1 MAWDAFWS
9 RTMTSV
15 PTAGG
20 LEVDHAALGLV
31 LLHEHLFLTDA
42 LLLLNWPHLFDKG
55 RVVAA
60 VVRQLESAY
69 QAGIRTVVDCTTP
82 ELSRNVGLMET
93 VAHQT
98 RVNLLVATGFH
109 SHPLRYVV
117 RDDPRIATEL
127 YVRDIVEGIGGSRI
141 RAALLS
147 ASTMTATPANEVQ
160 LRAVAWAHRETGV
173 PILAQAAAPHGLEQ
187 QRIFRKE
194 GVDLSQ
200 VLVGHPDG
208 SDDVEY
214 LASLIEAGGLVAI
227 DGFSR
232 AGAEA
237 ALTNRCRTVADL
249 CARGLGSRIVI
260 STHPGAHVVR
270 TSAAVPDRADEELD
284 LSGLPARVFPALRAL
299 GVPYHDLHAMTV
311 STPQSLFERKAVK

>member
-1 MAWDAFWS
+1 MPRRRPARRLSPFTVIGVPRTGTIDLPRLVRRGKITKRFGASREDRCTLGWDAFWS

-15 PTAGG
+15 PTTGG

-55 RVVAA
+55 RAVAA

-160 LRAVAWAHRETGV
+160 LRAVA
-173 PILAQAAAPHGLEQ
+173 
-187 QRIFRKE
+187 
-194 GVDLSQ
+194 
-200 VLVGHPDG
+200 
-208 SDDVEY
+208 
-214 LASLIEAGGLVAI
+214 
-227 DGFSR
+227 SR

-270 TSAAVPDRADEELD
+270 APAAVPDRADEELD
-284 LSGLPARVFPALRAL
+284 LSGLPARVFPALRSL
-299 GVPYHDLHAMTV
+299 GVP
-311 STPQSLFERKAVK
+311 